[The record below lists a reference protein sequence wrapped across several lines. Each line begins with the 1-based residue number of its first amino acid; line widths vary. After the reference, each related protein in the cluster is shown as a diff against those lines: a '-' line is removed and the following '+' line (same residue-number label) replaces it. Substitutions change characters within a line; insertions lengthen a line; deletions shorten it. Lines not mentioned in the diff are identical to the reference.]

1 VDREYVWQ
9 MGGMVQYRAV
19 ATQNKVAGGSLT
31 LKIQPYQD
39 AVLRLNSLT
48 IGKDIYGAGRIIRV
62 YKMDGNSNVI
72 SVLLAA
78 ATATAN
84 YISLPTIG
92 SNPGLDNNVNSVEMY
107 LFPKDQLYIVWESLA
122 QTETATISFEAFQ
135 KGNLKPTY
143 NWTGLADVG
152 DVVEAYNRVV

>member
-1 VDREYVWQ
+1 VEYVWQ
-9 MGGMVQYRAV
+9 SGGMVQYRAV
-19 ATQNKVAGGSLT
+19 ATQNKVSGGSLT

-39 AVLRLNSLT
+39 AVLRLNHLT
-48 IGKDIYGAGRIIRV
+48 IGKDIYGAGRVIRI
-62 YKMDGNSNVI
+62 YKMDGSSNII

-84 YISLPTIG
+84 YISLPSIG
-92 SNPGLDNNVNSVEMY
+92 SNAALDNNVNSLEMY
-107 LFPKDQLYIVWESLA
+107 LFPKDQLYIVWENLA

-143 NWTGLADVG
+143 SWAGLADAG
-152 DVVEAYNRVV
+152 DVVEAYNKVV